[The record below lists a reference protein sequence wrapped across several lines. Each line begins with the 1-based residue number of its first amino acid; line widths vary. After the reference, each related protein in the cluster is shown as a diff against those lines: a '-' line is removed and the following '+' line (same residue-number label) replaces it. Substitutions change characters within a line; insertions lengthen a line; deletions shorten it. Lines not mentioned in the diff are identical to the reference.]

1 MSDPTPVPRLLIA
14 YDGSPCAA
22 AMIEELPLAGLPPVA
37 DVLVLSVTERWHPP
51 PAVYEFATADRPVGG
66 PDGAREVAEAA
77 AIHVRR
83 ACPSWTVRACGAV
96 GSPAREILHRAA
108 QWRPSLILIGSLG
121 HSMLARVVIG
131 SVSFK
136 IANEATCSV
145 RVVRPGLPRSGVVL
159 VAFDGLPAAHR
170 VLDVVAAR
178 SAQRPVRVRL
188 VFAVGSGPPPA
199 GDLTLPADAVAA
211 AAILDDARRV
221 LTASGIAVEPVL
233 REGDPKHVLLE
244 EAASCGAESIFL
256 GANSHTFLDR
266 LLLGT
271 VSGALL
277 SRATCSVEI
286 VR

>member
-1 MSDPTPVPRLLIA
+1 
-14 YDGSPCAA
+14 
-22 AMIEELPLAGLPPVA
+22 MIEELPLAGLPPVA
-37 DVLVLSVTERWHPP
+37 DVLVLTVSERWLPP

-77 AIHVRR
+77 AKHVRHGF
-83 ACPSWTVRACGAV
+83 PSWKVRAEGAV
-96 GSPAREILHRAA
+96 GSPAREILDRAA
-108 QWRPSLILIGSLG
+108 QWRASLIVLGSLG
-121 HSMLARVVIG
+121 HSALARVIIG

-136 IANEATCSV
+136 VANEAPCSV

-159 VAFDGLPAAHR
+159 AAYDALPAARR
-170 VLDVVAAR
+170 VLGVVAAR
-178 SAQRPVRVRL
+178 SAQRPFQVRL

-199 GDLTLPADAVAA
+199 GELTLPADAVAA
-211 AAILDDARRV
+211 AATLDDARRV
-221 LTASGIAVEPVL
+221 LVASGIVVEPVL

-244 EAASCGAESIFL
+244 EAAYCGAECIFL

-277 SRATCSVEI
+277 ARATCSVEI